1 VTAPPAQRLVD
12 AWQQCQRHQH
22 HMNHAL
28 SAIQQNLPM
37 TASSVATLDDEEV
50 QDWDQFILRFTKL
63 QDAIGSRLFT
73 ALLEYLLEPAADQP
87 MIDKLNRLEKL
98 GYIERAETWQVLRSI
113 RNRFTHDYPD
123 DDALRAAALNEAV
136 GAANVL
142 GSMLSVIKPLVD
154 RARIDAGA
162 IG

>member
-1 VTAPPAQRLVD
+1 MTAPPAQRLVD

-73 ALLEYLLEPAADQP
+73 ALLEYLLEPAADLSLIATLAP
-87 MIDKLNRLEKL
+87 LRDRMI
-98 GYIERAETWQVLRSI
+98 
-113 RNRFTHDYPD
+113 
-123 DDALRAAALNEAV
+123 
-136 GAANVL
+136 GA
-142 GSMLSVIKPLVD
+142 SQ
-154 RARIDAGA
+154 
-162 IG
+162 